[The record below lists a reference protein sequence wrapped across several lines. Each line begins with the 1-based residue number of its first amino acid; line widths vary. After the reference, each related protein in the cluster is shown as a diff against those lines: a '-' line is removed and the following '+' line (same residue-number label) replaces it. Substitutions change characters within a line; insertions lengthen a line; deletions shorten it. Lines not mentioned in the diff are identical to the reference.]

1 MIKPDAIFNK
11 VTDIS
16 VDFLKEN
23 HIKGVILDVDNTLL
37 NLDEEMLPGVKEW
50 VKSLKDNDFKVCIA
64 SNSVKKSKLDRVSKE
79 LGLKYIRWSLKPL
92 KRGLKKALRII
103 NLQNKEVAEI
113 GDQYFTDVIGAKRMK
128 MFSILT
134 KPISDEKHWINKV
147 KRKIEQ
153 FILNF

>member
-16 VDFLKEN
+16 IDFLKKN

-37 NLDEEMLPGVKEW
+37 NLDEEMLPGAKEW
-50 VKSLKDNDFKVCIA
+50 VESLKDNNFKVCIA
-64 SNSVKKSKLDRVSKE
+64 SNSVKKSKLDKVSKE
-79 LGLKYIRWSLKPL
+79 LEIKYIRWSLKPL
-92 KRGLKKALRII
+92 KRGLKRALRIT
-103 NLQNKEVAEI
+103 NLQRKEVAEI

-147 KRKIEQ
+147 KRKIEKF
-153 FILNF
+153 FIKN

>member
-16 VDFLKEN
+16 VEFLKEN

-37 NLDEEMLPGVKEW
+37 NLDEEMLPGAKEW
-50 VKSLKDNDFKVCIA
+50 VKSLKNNGFKICIA
-64 SNSVKKSKLDRVSKE
+64 SNSVKKSKLDRVAKE
-79 LGLKYIRWSLKPL
+79 LDLKYIRWSLKPL

-103 NLQNKEVAEI
+103 NIQNKEVAEI

-153 FILNF
+153 FLLNV